1 MSSDKL
7 KCQFCPLDFTSV
19 YKIIPHVYFG
29 HRKKISR
36 YVRDHQEVRLKCPAG
51 CDFSHGIPV
60 EKNAGPEV
68 IFPIL
73 SKVFLVLEDHMVEF
87 HTKEQKLTMCPY
99 CQKSLADLVYWEHL
113 EEHMG
118 SNSNPATPNTRTSS
132 TTPNPRTPGTPVTPI
147 KSEPSPTGC
156 SPILKTPIK
165 QEVSPVKQEEIKAK
179 QEIPVLKQEDS
190 VSAIKQVVSI
200 VKQEAPVVKQE
211 VPITEQKNTE
221 IILEKTTMKELHS
234 EKPGYT
240 EIKSPNKSQV
250 RTVPL
255 KLAETSAVL
264 VEAIDPPEEVFG
276 FLEPVIRENLPP
288 LEEKISPVHALR
300 GRITSPE
307 PVSPKASVAVA
318 PKISNQEEIV
328 NQLKEIERKIAL
340 KRKEDERKKA
350 EEMKDIKHFEQVHA
364 ISKNSFVEDSVPS
377 KEVCPNQDTSP
388 KLQKTAPISPVV
400 ENICVSP
407 RKKVEVNSKGLG
419 EKIDVKLD
427 STTSSISTNEGDTS
441 LILEIAPDE
450 MKDIRGST
458 NSSVETIIRSIS
470 DQAGKEIA
478 DSPEESK
485 SEVGKIATKPKVS
498 DQRKEEIRRELA
510 EIERKIKEKKEEEKR
525 QALLK
530 EAKASNIVLS
540 VDNEPTVHETKDV
553 ISPKNVDIWGEKN
566 KKDVDLWEERRKEEE
581 KKQVSSA
588 DLSNRRVSDAEL
600 GERKESHREDERKR
614 EVSGGYELKGVE
626 PVTRS
631 RESSGDKV
639 RSREV
644 SGEQEGSREVRSR
657 NPSGEKRSTKS
668 VWSRETSGEPG
679 MEESGRRSASQESRD
694 SNNQDRMRDSTIQ
707 EMKESTGRRLSGGEQ
722 TQVKQKP
729 VLTEEMERKII
740 YGGFK
745 KKESREDKLTA
756 VKREI
761 EARFKEEEARKIKL
775 QEEKRKAEEKERE
788 KQRLND
794 EKLKKERDKLK
805 EEKRKLK
812 QSEKS
817 AKENEEAMALLED
830 KEPNTSE
837 KETTAEPSEDVS
849 MESSVD
855 NTPKSSPPRSREKSP
870 DQYQKIKMEIM
881 KIDIEIEKKQAARQA
896 VKRKDESRSPSP
908 VEMSTTPKV
917 AKPSSPIQSRKVAG
931 VQELPKQPSGTQK
944 PLPPQPEPEDEEMDD
959 LEMMMRDFQEREA
972 KERLAEIS
980 STQPVDSLSQLRDS
994 YAPKA
999 KSVSPSPPPL
1009 DTKPTIPSGFDQDGH
1024 PLPVAPLSTL
1034 GQDPVLVRAANNA
1047 ARGIMGPAPSRLQ
1060 SHSLQLQCS
1069 VCKEEGPSASY
1080 YSGYQLLSHVFLAHR
1095 KKIVSRS
1102 RKARGMTLACPEG
1115 CGYTTTSSTQGV
1127 SIDFFNTQ
1135 LPLHLASLC
1144 EHIISSHTGED
1155 RMDTCQFC
1163 SLPLDHD
1170 QGWSWQHLANH
1181 RDARRVYCN
1190 SCNNFPFKNEEHKCA
1205 GQAEPGSSSPGPFNR
1220 NTASPAG
1227 TVSNQ
1232 GTPKSDKSTKSL
1244 EELAREVESGVIKP
1258 EELSKQRHLGS
1269 VSVWVCWVC
1278 DQASPALSGW
1288 LAHTRSHLPTGQV
1301 RLPNHLKCFCCQ
1313 WRPAR
1318 FDKGSE
1324 VVALQQ
1330 LVSHLLAE
1338 HSNPAWSDKE
1348 FEGERVKL
1356 EQLVKDHEK
1365 RVEREKEE
1373 KGILVP
1379 KLPSKCTNCKEIIT
1393 DPKTWKYHVLAHK
1406 FGEVFCSSCM
1416 TCVLG
1421 HQFTD
1426 HKVACT
1432 SDKKGGAKARVE
1444 KYRGDTWLDVGGK
1457 KLKVFYEY
1465 DENEDLGRVTIA
1477 KCMVKGNLPMMGVG
1491 VNHEEA
1497 ANVLKEEVEDYF
1509 STLKEQE
1516 DTVNKEQGS
1525 QEDKQALIDMFVEL
1539 VKIDQENAIDYFLTV
1554 GGIEAPVNTRLEFT
1568 KLGKMQTVAIV
1579 ELGGEVVT
1587 ELGKTRKEAVN
1598 NLAEK
1603 IVHLESEKENKKS
1616 AKFCCVECGSRFSK
1630 EVAFKMHQTIK
1641 CQVRTPDS

>member
-1 MSSDKL
+1 MSGDKL
-7 KCQFCPLDFTSV
+7 KCQFCSLDFTSV

-51 CDFSHGIPV
+51 CEFSHGVPV
-60 EKNAGPEV
+60 EKTAGADV

-73 SKVFLVLEDHMVEF
+73 SKVFLVLEDHMVEH
-87 HTKEQKLTMCPY
+87 HTKELKLTICPY

-118 SNSNPATPNTRTSS
+118 SNANTAPTTPTPTTPTPTTPTPTTPTARASS
-132 TTPNPRTPGTPVTPI
+132 TTPASPGKTVT
-147 KSEPSPTGC
+147 SPEEV
-156 SPILKTPIK
+156 SPILKTPNKQEISMVKQEGKETKQEIADIALKQVVPDIK
-165 QEVSPVKQEEIKAK
+165 QEVPPISEEKKPTVIKEETNTQEGIKSEKTEYTELQSPNRYETKTSPKIPVKLLDTF
-179 QEIPVLKQEDS
+179 VG
-190 VSAIKQVVSI
+190 
-200 VKQEAPVVKQE
+200 
-211 VPITEQKNTE
+211 
-221 IILEKTTMKELHS
+221 LER
-234 EKPGYT
+234 P
-240 EIKSPNKSQV
+240 
-250 RTVPL
+250 
-255 KLAETSAVL
+255 
-264 VEAIDPPEEVFG
+264 IDPSEEVVG
-276 FLEPVIRENLPP
+276 FLEPVLVENLPP
-288 LEEKISPVHALR
+288 LDEIISPVHAAH
-300 GRITSPE
+300 GNVMCPN
-307 PVSPKASVAVA
+307 PVSPRPSLGLATKL
-318 PKISNQEEIV
+318 SNQEEID
-328 NQLKEIERKIAL
+328 NQLKEIEKKIAK
-340 KRKEDERKKA
+340 KRKEEEKKKRL
-350 EEMKDIKHFEQVHA
+350 EVNDIKDVKEYFSVYSSVEESA
-364 ISKNSFVEDSVPS
+364 SSREDFSKLDSDSLPVEKLVSLTPVI
-377 KEVCPNQDTSP
+377 ETS
-388 KLQKTAPISPVV
+388 
-400 ENICVSP
+400 CVSP
-407 RKKVEVNSKGLG
+407 PKKVDQNCSEGSIANMTS
-419 EKIDVKLD
+419 
-427 STTSSISTNEGDTS
+427 TSSISTNEGDQS

-450 MKDIRGST
+450 IKDLRGSSNT
-458 NSSVETIIRSIS
+458 SVETNIWGVG
-470 DQAGKEIA
+470 DQTENEMG
-478 DSPEESK
+478 DSPEEK
-485 SEVGKIATKPKVS
+485 SEFIKIVSKPKVS
-498 DQRKEEIRRELA
+498 EQRREEIKKELA

-525 QALLK
+525 QALLQ
-530 EAKASNIVLS
+530 EVKASNIVVS
-540 VDNEPTVHETKDV
+540 VDNAQTVHVLAERRT
-553 ISPKNVDIWGEKN
+553 STEEKYN
-566 KKDVDLWEERRKEEE
+566 KDVDLWVERRKEEDQME
-581 KKQVSSA
+581 VSPVA
-588 DLSNRRVSDAEL
+588 VSNRRVSCAEIGGRNEVG
-600 GERKESHREDERKR
+600 GEEEKKR
-614 EVSGGYELKGVE
+614 EVCIGHEKRGVE
-626 PVTRS
+626 MITRS

-644 SGEQEGSREVRSR
+644 SGEQESSRPVRSR
-657 NPSGEKRSTKS
+657 NTSGEKKSTRS
-668 VWSRETSGEPG
+668 VWSRETSGEPV

-694 SNNQDRMRDSTIQ
+694 SNSQDRVGDTTGQERRDA
-707 EMKESTGRRLSGGEQ
+707 TGRSLSGGEQ
-722 TQVKQKP
+722 TQAKQKP

-761 EARFKEEEARKIKL
+761 ETRFKEEEARKNKV

-788 KQRLND
+788 KQKQNE
-794 EKLKKERDKLK
+794 EKLRQEREKLK
-805 EEKRKLK
+805 EEKRKTK
-812 QSEKS
+812 QSKKS
-817 AKENEEAMALLED
+817 AKENEEVMALLED
-830 KEPNTSE
+830 KEPDTSE
-837 KETTAEPSEDVS
+837 KETIAEPSEDVS
-849 MESSVD
+849 VESSVD

-896 VKRKDESRSPSP
+896 EKRKDQSRSPSP
-908 VEMSTTPKV
+908 AEMSNNSKV
-917 AKPSSPIQSRKVAG
+917 AKPSSPIQTRKVPG
-931 VQELPKQPSGTQK
+931 VKELPKQSSVNKK
-944 PLPPQPEPEDEEMDD
+944 PPTDQPKPEEEMDD
-959 LEMMMRDFQEREA
+959 LEMMMREFQEREA

-999 KSVSPSPPPL
+999 RSISPSPPPA
-1009 DTKPTIPSGFDQDGH
+1009 DTKPIIPSGFDQDGH
-1024 PLPVAPLSTL
+1024 PLPLAPLSTL
-1034 GQDPVLVRAANNA
+1034 DQDPVLVRAANNA
-1047 ARGIMGPAPSRLQ
+1047 ARGIMGPARSKLP

-1069 VCKEEGPSASY
+1069 LCKEEGPSASY
-1080 YSGYQLLSHVFLAHR
+1080 YSAYQLLSHVFLAHR

-1115 CGYTTTSSTQGV
+1115 CGYTTIQSTQGV
-1127 SIDFFNTQ
+1127 SIDFFNSQ

-1144 EHIISSHTGED
+1144 EHIIGSHTGED

-1163 SLPLDHD
+1163 SLPLDHE

-1190 SCNNFPFKNEEHKCA
+1190 SCNNFPFKNEEHKCV
-1205 GQAEPGSSSPGPFNR
+1205 GQADPGSNCNSPGPFNR
-1220 NTASPAG
+1220 STASPAG
-1227 TVSNQ
+1227 TVSTG
-1232 GTPKSDKSTKSL
+1232 GTPKSDKTTKSL
-1244 EELAREVESGVIKP
+1244 EELAREIESGVIKP

-1269 VSVWVCWVC
+1269 VSVWVCCVC
-1278 DQASPALSGW
+1278 DQASPALSSW
-1288 LAHTRSHLPTGQV
+1288 LAHTRSHLPAGQV

-1318 FDKGSE
+1318 FDRGNE
-1324 VVALQQ
+1324 VVALNQ

-1338 HSNPAWSDKE
+1338 HNNTAWSDQE
-1348 FEGERVKL
+1348 FEGEKVKL

-1379 KLPSKCTNCKEIIT
+1379 KLPAKCNNCKDIIT
-1393 DPKTWKYHVLAHK
+1393 EPKTWKYHVLAHK

-1421 HQFTD
+1421 HQFND

-1465 DENEDLGRVTIA
+1465 DESEDLGRVTIA

-1525 QEDKQALIDMFVEL
+1525 QEDKQALLDMFVEL
-1539 VKIDQENAIDYFLTV
+1539 VKIDEANAINYFLTV
-1554 GGIEAPVNTRLEFT
+1554 GGVEYPVNTRMEFT
-1568 KLGKMQTVAIV
+1568 KLGKVQIVASV
-1579 ELGGEVVT
+1579 EVGGELVT
-1587 ELGKTRKEAVN
+1587 DIGKTRKEAVN
-1598 NLAEK
+1598 NLAEN
-1603 IVHLESEKENKKS
+1603 IGNLETEKQDKKS

-1630 EVAFKMHQTIK
+1630 EVAFRLHQTIK
-1641 CQVRTPDS
+1641 CQV